1 MADSFRAIAA
11 SKRLAAAALEARF
24 DHLTSGP
31 PSPRKPKPQGLTAKE
46 RRDQDFRIACG
57 AFVKG
62 AQKAGAKLYAD
73 IREAEK
79 LLAAE
84 TARGGDQALR
94 LLNSAD
100 GDGWTALH
108 WAAAEGHLPAVRW
121 LVQRPDINLDAVDA
135 DGCTPLWAAAYN
147 GEYHCAL
154 WILSKGPNLQLRGKA
169 STTASCTPC
178 NAARSQ
184 RNPTIADAID
194 AELEL
199 RRQDPKRVASLKS
212 GNIDYEDFREDLRSI
227 SKNR

>member
-1 MADSFRAIAA
+1 M
-11 SKRLAAAALEARF
+11 EA
-24 DHLTSGP
+24 G
-31 PSPRKPKPQGLTAKE
+31 
-46 RRDQDFRIACG
+46 QDG
-57 AFVKG
+57 
-62 AQKAGAKLYAD
+62 
-73 IREAEK
+73 
-79 LLAAE
+79 
-84 TARGGDQALR
+84 RGGDR
-94 LLNSAD
+94 EKLLNSAD

-108 WAAAEGHLPAVRW
+108 WAAAEGHLPMVRW
-121 LVQRPDINLDAVDA
+121 LVQRPGLNLDAVDA

-154 WILSKGPNLQLRGKA
+154 WILSKGPNLELRGKA
-169 STTASCTPC
+169 SNTASCTPC

-194 AELEL
+194 AEIEL